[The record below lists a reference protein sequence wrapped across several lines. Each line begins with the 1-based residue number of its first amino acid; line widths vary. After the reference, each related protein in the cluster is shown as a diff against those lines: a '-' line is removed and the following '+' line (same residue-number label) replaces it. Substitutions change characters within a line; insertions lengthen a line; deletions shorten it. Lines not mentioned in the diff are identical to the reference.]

1 MSAKKDKK
9 AGKPSEENK
18 KRRKKP
24 AKPLKMAD
32 GEKIPKGVDRTH
44 ISVDS
49 QGEGHIIMTTSYD
62 DLTKSSKPKKSAGIA
77 KPAPAG
83 KSKTPKKTPAAPKK
97 PAAAKAPKLK
107 PIKHSDEYE
116 NGTGGDKNHIIVVG
130 KKQQKPRASRRE
142 LKRVRS
148 GGYTVFDGKR
158 AGKTFETAE
167 EAANYAVDVLIRT
180 GEAVPVERTDRQ
192 VTHTFKPEEQKKKK

>member
-18 KRRKKP
+18 KRGKKP

-77 KPAPAG
+77 KPAPRG
-83 KSKTPKKTPAAPKK
+83 
-97 PAAAKAPKLK
+97 
-107 PIKHSDEYE
+107 
-116 NGTGGDKNHIIVVG
+116 
-130 KKQQKPRASRRE
+130 
-142 LKRVRS
+142 
-148 GGYTVFDGKR
+148 
-158 AGKTFETAE
+158 
-167 EAANYAVDVLIRT
+167 
-180 GEAVPVERTDRQ
+180 Q
-192 VTHTFKPEEQKKKK
+192 V